1 MAAKARPMRR
11 ALILALAGAGVGL
24 AALILAGPASAHA
37 LLVRSQP
44 VADGVLA
51 SPPTTIELWF
61 SEPLEPAFSSARL
74 IDSNGAPVPTGA
86 PLVDPADPLHLTV
99 PLGGL
104 EPGIYTVAWQT
115 LSKVDGHEWFGSF
128 PFTLLNPDGSQPSG
142 SAASFEGSQ
151 RGELPS
157 PLEAAVRWL
166 LLLGGMLLFGSLLFQ
181 TLLIDPMRFP
191 QLGTAFLRLLSVI
204 VVGGSAAILLGNLA
218 QLWLQAQRLGGLDQL
233 VELITSTRTGA
244 FLLGR
249 VLLVGGLVFVI
260 RRPDLQR
267 RTAAGGQV
275 PMLLA
280 ATILLSFSASSH
292 ASAAPGSLFVILS
305 DYLHL
310 LSASAWVAGLVL
322 LPILGLTAR
331 QAGAREEFLP
341 LVRRFSLL
349 AGAAVY
355 VLAITGVFA
364 ALVELPNLQSLWT
377 SPYGRVL
384 SLKLALFAVA
394 LGFAYLNNRSL
405 QAAEASPRLPRRIA
419 WEGTVSL
426 LLVVSVSF
434 LVQTPTPRSL
444 GASSQPAGA
453 TLPFS
458 SILPADDLTIHL
470 QVDPNQA
477 GGNRFWLHLFR
488 IDGSSIGEVQLVRLF
503 FDYQDQ
509 ALGKS
514 LADLDPLGQDTF
526 GTEGAYLS
534 QAGRWKLQVYVRRR
548 GVDDVLTSLDLNVGP
563 GAASSTALAPLG
575 HPVPGM
581 PLLVLVGGLVL
592 CIGLVPLLWRKELR
606 NGFPEVFQKAIR
618 VGGALTGVGFVAL
631 VFGIADLVSA
641 QSPLLQRTNPIP
653 ASAES
658 IARGQEIFSESC
670 MICHGPTG
678 MGDGPVGVTLNPRP
692 PDLRLH
698 MLPGVHTDGQ
708 LFDWV
713 TNGFP
718 NTAMPAFGN
727 DYPEEDR
734 WNVINFI
741 RTFADRAAP

>member
-1 MAAKARPMRR
+1 MRR
-11 ALILALAGAGVGL
+11 PLILVLTGAGAGL
-24 AALILAGPASAHA
+24 AALILAGTASAHA
-37 LLVRSQP
+37 VLVRSEP
-44 VADGVLA
+44 VADGMLVTA
-51 SPPTTIELWF
+51 PTTIELWF

-74 IDSNGAPVPTGA
+74 IDTTGAEVPTGA

-104 EPGIYTVAWQT
+104 QPGIYTVAWQT
-115 LSKVDGHEWFGSF
+115 LSKVDGHEWFGSL
-128 PFTLLNPDGSQPSG
+128 PFTLLNPDGSQPGG
-142 SAASFEGSQ
+142 SAASAEGSQ

-157 PLEAAVRWL
+157 PLEAGVRWL
-166 LLLGGMLLFGSLLFQ
+166 LLLGGMLLFGSLIFRA
-181 TLLIDPMRFP
+181 LLIDPVRFP

-204 VVGGSAAILLGNLA
+204 VVGGSAAILLGNFA
-218 QLWLQAQRLGGLDQL
+218 QLWLQAQRLGGLDEL
-233 VELITSTRTGA
+233 PELITSTRTGA

-249 VLLVGGLVFVI
+249 VLLVGGLVIAV
-260 RRPDLQR
+260 RRMDPHR
-267 RTAAGGQV
+267 RTPAGGRV
-275 PMLLA
+275 PLVLA
-280 ATILLSFSASSH
+280 ASILLSFSAGSH
-292 ASAAPGSLFVILS
+292 AGAAPGSLFVILS
-305 DYLHL
+305 DFLHL

-322 LPILGLTAR
+322 LPILGLRAR

-355 VLAITGVFA
+355 ILAFTGIFA
-364 ALVELPNLQSLWT
+364 ALVELPDLPSLWT

-384 SLKLALFAVA
+384 SVKLALFAVA
-394 LGFAYLNNRSL
+394 LGFAYFNNRSL
-405 QAAEASPRLPRRIA
+405 QAAEVSPRLPRRIA
-419 WEGTVSL
+419 WEGAFGV
-426 LLVVSVSF
+426 LLVVSVSV

-444 GASSQPAGA
+444 GAPSQPAGT

-477 GGNRFWLHLFR
+477 GSNQFWLHLFR
-488 IDGSSIGEVQLVRLF
+488 IDASSIGEVQLVRLF

-514 LADLDPLGQDTF
+514 IADLDPLGQDTF

-548 GVDDVLTSLDLNVGP
+548 GVDDVLASFDLNVAP
-563 GAASSTALAPLG
+563 GAAASAAQGPLG

-581 PLLVLVGGLVL
+581 PVLVLVGGLVL

-606 NGFPEVFQKAIR
+606 SGFPAVFQKAIR

-631 VFGIADLVSA
+631 VFGVADLVSA
-641 QSPLLQRTNPIP
+641 EVPLLQRTNPIP

-658 IARGQEIFSESC
+658 IARGQEIFSES
-670 MICHGPTG
+670 
-678 MGDGPVGVTLNPRP
+678 
-692 PDLRLH
+692 
-698 MLPGVHTDGQ
+698 
-708 LFDWV
+708 
-713 TNGFP
+713 
-718 NTAMPAFGN
+718 
-727 DYPEEDR
+727 
-734 WNVINFI
+734 
-741 RTFADRAAP
+741 

>member
-1 MAAKARPMRR
+1 MRR
-11 ALILALAGAGVGL
+11 ALILGLTGAGVGL
-24 AALILAGPASAHA
+24 AALILAGTASAHA
-37 LLVRSQP
+37 LLVRSEP
-44 VADGVLA
+44 VADGVLVTA
-51 SPPTTIELWF
+51 PTTIELWF

-74 IDSNGAPVPTGA
+74 IDTTGTAVRTGA
-86 PLVDPADPLHLTV
+86 PLVDPADPLHLTL

-128 PFTLLNPDGSQPSG
+128 PFTLQNPDGSQPGG
-142 SAASFEGSQ
+142 SAASVEGSQ

-157 PLEAAVRWL
+157 PLEAGVRWL
-166 LLLGGMLLFGSLLFQ
+166 LLLGGMLLFGSLLFK
-181 TLLIDPMRFP
+181 TLLIDPVRFP
-191 QLGTAFLRLLSVI
+191 ELGTAYLRLLSVI
-204 VVGGSAAILLGNLA
+204 VVGGAAAILLGNTA
-218 QLWLQAQRLGGLDQL
+218 QLWLQAERLGGLDRLPEL
-233 VELITSTRTGA
+233 VSSTRAGG

-249 VLLVGGLVFVI
+249 VLLVGGLVFAV
-260 RRPDLQR
+260 RRADPQL
-267 RTAAGGQV
+267 RTPTGGRLPLVLAGF
-275 PMLLA
+275 
-280 ATILLSFSASSH
+280 ILLSISASSH
-292 ASAAPGSLFVILS
+292 ASAAPGRLFVVLS
-305 DYLHL
+305 DFLHL
-310 LSASAWVAGLVL
+310 LAASAWVAGLVL
-322 LPILGLTAR
+322 LPILGLRAR
-331 QAGAREEFLP
+331 RAGARDEFLP

-355 VLAITGVFA
+355 ILGFTGVFA

-384 SLKLALFAVA
+384 SIKSALFAVA
-394 LGFAYLNNRSL
+394 LGFAYFNNRSL
-405 QAAEASPRLPRRIA
+405 RAGEAAPRLPRRIA
-419 WEGTVSL
+419 WEGAFGI

-444 GASSQPAGA
+444 GAPTRPAGTA
-453 TLPFS
+453 LPFS
-458 SILPADDLTIHL
+458 SILAADDLTVHL

-477 GGNRFWLHLFR
+477 GSNRFWLHLFR

-534 QAGRWKLQVYVRRR
+534 QAGGWKLQVYVRRR
-548 GVDDVLTSLDLNVGP
+548 GVDDVLTSFDLNVAP
-563 GAASSTALAPLG
+563 GAASATALAPLG

-581 PLLVLVGGLVL
+581 PVLVLVGGLVL
-592 CIGLVPLLWRKELR
+592 CIGLVPLLWRRELR
-606 NGFPEVFQKAIR
+606 SGYPTLFQKAIL
-618 VGGALTGVGFVAL
+618 VGGGLTGVGFVAL
-631 VFGIADLVSA
+631 VLGIADLVSA
-641 QSPLLQRTNPIP
+641 QVPLLQPTNPIP

-658 IARGQEIFSESC
+658 IARGQQIFSDSC
-670 MICHGPTG
+670 AICHGPSG

-692 PDLRLH
+692 PDLQVH

-713 TNGFP
+713 SNGFP
-718 NTAMPAFGN
+718 NTAMPAFDN
-727 DYPEEDR
+727 DYSEEDR

-741 RTFADRAAP
+741 RTFADRPSP